1 MKVSRLVSY
10 ALSASAAAAICAG
23 CSNGGPDSL
32 ASDYAQSLHRLPPS
46 LGSTETL
53 RPDHHRSWISPDAK
67 KKDLLYIA
75 DEGSGD
81 VYVFS
86 YPKGALKGTLS
97 GFAEPQGECVDKKG
111 DVWVTLFSAE
121 ELVEYAH
128 GGTSSIGTLSDSGY
142 LLEGC
147 SVDPKTGNLAAANFA
162 GVDNTAGGVAI
173 YADAQGTPT
182 LYSDSNLY
190 LVFSV
195 GYDDKGNLFADG
207 ETSDGGSFA
216 FAELPRGSSTFVNI
230 TLNQTIN
237 TPGAVQWDGKHIT
250 VGDAKAGVIYQIKVS
265 GSSATVVGSTTLGS
279 SDGVFQSFI
288 DNGTIIGPNVYN
300 ANAMFWSY
308 PAGGSP
314 TKTLTGFIDPFG
326 AAVSKAKK

>member
-1 MKVSRLVSY
+1 MRFFYTSCICA
-10 ALSASAAAAICAG
+10 ALAVCAG
-23 CSNGGPDSL
+23 CSNIGPDSF
-32 ASDYAQSLHRLPPS
+32 ASSNAQSLHRLPPS
-46 LGSTETL
+46 LRAAEGFH
-53 RPDHHRSWISPDAK
+53 PDHSRSRMSPDTK

-86 YPKGALKGTLS
+86 YPKGELKGTLT

-147 SVDPKTGNLAAANFA
+147 SIDPKTGNLAAANFA
-162 GVDNTAGGVAI
+162 GVNNTAGGVAI
-173 YADAQGTPT
+173 YADAKGTPT
-182 LYSDSNLY
+182 LYSDSDLY

-195 GYDDKGNLFADG
+195 GYDNKGNLFADG

-250 VGDAKAGVIYQIKVS
+250 VGDATAGVIYQLKIS

-279 SDGVFQSFI
+279 SDGVFDSFI
-288 DNGTIIGPNVYN
+288 DRGTIIGPNVYSG
-300 ANAMFWSY
+300 NAMFWSY

-326 AAVSKAKK
+326 AAVSKGKK